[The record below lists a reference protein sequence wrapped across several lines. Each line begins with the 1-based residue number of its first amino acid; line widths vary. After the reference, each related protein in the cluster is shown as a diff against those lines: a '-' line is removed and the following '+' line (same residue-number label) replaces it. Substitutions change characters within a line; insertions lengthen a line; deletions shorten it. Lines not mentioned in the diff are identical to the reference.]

1 MNKKLWQKL
10 KYLENG
16 KSFYDEIKS
25 IFHYFKGDFN
35 QANNNFKLRQALE
48 VGKEVPVLSERIKKK
63 DSLGKFYMAS
73 TENRPYFNKDIIF
86 SIESR
91 KNLEE
96 KYFYWLKNIK
106 TRKKNK
112 NGFWRQKLYSLSG
125 NFI

>member
-1 MNKKLWQKL
+1 
-10 KYLENG
+10 
-16 KSFYDEIKS
+16 
-25 IFHYFKGDFN
+25 
-35 QANNNFKLRQALE
+35 
-48 VGKEVPVLSERIKKK
+48 
-63 DSLGKFYMAS
+63 MAS

-112 NGFWRQKLYSLSG
+112 KRVLETKIILVIW
-125 NFI
+125 

>member
-1 MNKKLWQKL
+1 
-10 KYLENG
+10 
-16 KSFYDEIKS
+16 
-25 IFHYFKGDFN
+25 
-35 QANNNFKLRQALE
+35 
-48 VGKEVPVLSERIKKK
+48 
-63 DSLGKFYMAS
+63 MAS

-91 KNLEE
+91 RNLEE

>member
-1 MNKKLWQKL
+1 MNKTSWQKL

-16 KSFYDEIKS
+16 KSFQDEIKS
-25 IFHYFKGDFN
+25 ISHYFKGDFN
-35 QANNNFKLRQALE
+35 QANNNLKLRKALE

-112 NGFWRQKLYSLSG
+112 KRVLETKIILVIW
-125 NFI
+125 